1 MASQYLKSHPQ
12 PLIFPEGRF
21 LLSLAQKRFTLF
33 VTLPTKIKT
42 GVKIKGI

>member
-21 LLSLAQKRFTLF
+21 LLSLTHKGVTLF
-33 VTLPTKIKT
+33 VTPPGQTENIF
-42 GVKIKGI
+42 